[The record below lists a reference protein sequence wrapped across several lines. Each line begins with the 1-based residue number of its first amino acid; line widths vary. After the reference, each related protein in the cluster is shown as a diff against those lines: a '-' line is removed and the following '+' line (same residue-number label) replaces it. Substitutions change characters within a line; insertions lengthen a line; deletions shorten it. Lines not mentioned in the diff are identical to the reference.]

1 MNDKTVI
8 SLSLE
13 DKELQAK
20 DVLLLLEKHEAG
32 CNLRYD
38 AINDKLV
45 SQSKT
50 LDTLDMRMWGIAGLI
65 VATFL
70 AEKFV

>member
-1 MNDKTVI
+1 MSNEAV
-8 SLSLE
+8 E
-13 DKELQAK
+13 DRDLQAN
-20 DVLLLLEKHEAG
+20 DVLLLLQKHEAE
-32 CNLRYD
+32 CNLRYQ

-65 VATFL
+65 IATFV

>member
-1 MNDKTVI
+1 MSEQDI
-8 SLSLE
+8 
-13 DKELQAK
+13 QAN
-20 DVLLLLEKHEAG
+20 DVLLLLEKHEAE
-32 CNLRYD
+32 CNLRYQ

-45 SQSKT
+45 SQGKT

-65 VATFL
+65 IATFV

>member
-1 MNDKTVI
+1 MEMLMSDEAV
-8 SLSLE
+8 E
-13 DKELQAK
+13 DKDLQAN
-20 DVLLLLEKHEAG
+20 DVLLLLQKHEAE
-32 CNLRYD
+32 CNLRYQ

-65 VATFL
+65 IATFV

>member
-1 MNDKTVI
+1 MSDEAV
-8 SLSLE
+8 E
-13 DKELQAK
+13 DKDLQAN
-20 DVLLLLEKHEAG
+20 DVLLLLQKHEAE
-32 CNLRYD
+32 CNLRYQ

-65 VATFL
+65 IATFV